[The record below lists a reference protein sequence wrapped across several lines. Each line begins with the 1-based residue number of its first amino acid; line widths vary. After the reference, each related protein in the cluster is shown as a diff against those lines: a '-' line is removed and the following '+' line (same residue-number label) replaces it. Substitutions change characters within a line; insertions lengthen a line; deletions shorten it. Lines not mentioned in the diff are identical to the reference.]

1 MMIVIAPHA
10 HAQADMT
17 QAPGSTIRPIL
28 QSKANA
34 RVQLEPVITK
44 SIGWPLRFLGDA
56 DADANGRL
64 YLIDLLGDIWTV
76 SPTGELSEDPFLKT
90 PTDSGLERSDG
101 DYGLLSLA
109 LHPDFLEAGQPGY
122 GKLYTLEAVEPTNP
136 LFGPPDF
143 HAPNIGKEQWG
154 HPKVFE
160 PAHHSQLIE
169 YTVNP
174 TLNNVPL
181 EDANRRVLLSL
192 HQPHHSHNLG
202 DLVFDPHGLL
212 IFSSADGGNGTGY
225 ELNSNTVDNLYG
237 KLGRID
243 PLTLQ
248 DTDNRRVWRVNGE
261 PRFSVPTDNPHFDE
275 ADGIGPADMV
285 LAYGIRNA
293 FRLSIDGDWL
303 YFSDTG
309 QNHVESFDRMN
320 LPDVLEGRSRGDFGW
335 GLLEGSFVYLGD
347 ANTQYYADTDNQTQA
362 GDPVNEYLPTAL
374 SVALDQVSNP
384 NHEVH
389 AVRGS
394 YLGIQKRGED
404 HTYTRRLTPEEIDR
418 TKHATLPMFE
428 YDHNVGISAI
438 GGYVYRGTAIPE
450 LQGMYVFAEFQ
461 GAGKERDRDGRN
473 IGKQARL
480 FYGNPDADPAS
491 PDHGLIH
498 EMRIAQAGLPL
509 PHQLIGFGED
519 ADGELILTGF
529 NFTDTGVEGVAVR
542 FTTPSPGGG
551 DYGNTTFGVIAFVAV
566 AALASIIAVLL
577 ILRRSRIRKSANP

>member
-1 MMIVIAPHA
+1 M
-10 HAQADMT
+10 
-17 QAPGSTIRPIL
+17 
-28 QSKANA
+28 
-34 RVQLEPVITK
+34 
-44 SIGWPLRFLGDA
+44 
-56 DADANGRL
+56 
-64 YLIDLLGDIWTV
+64 
-76 SPTGELSEDPFLKT
+76 
-90 PTDSGLERSDG
+90 
-101 DYGLLSLA
+101 
-109 LHPDFLEAGQPGY
+109 EAGQPGY